1 MSLQEKLNALKAKA
15 AASRPAEIRAVLE
28 QGVTEL
34 RGSGILERMLKA
46 GARAPQFALPD
57 QNEVTVRSADMLTRG
72 PLVISF
78 YRGHW

>member
-15 AASRPAEIRAVLE
+15 AASRPPEIRAVLE